1 MVRIRCLDKILL
13 LLLLATVPMPGY
25 AKDFYEQLRERL
37 QEDDWLDQG
46 GCVIDYGGHRKLVEC
61 DSEEFTGGW
70 TERKGRQACRQN
82 IKRLGN
88 ARIQAKNWVDEY
100 DLLKNRCLPVGEDLP
115 PMLWKI
121 VSFRPEKWQVLAE
134 QKWCLEGT
142 KCKTIRRVFKLSD
155 QIIEVLQ
162 RGRICSS
169 ENDVECFS
177 SKFSSR
183 NAVLSGFEV
192 AGNAVVIHVVGPIE
206 YRYAGRSLQTDC
218 DEWIKVP
225 AAEGSETHR
234 EARSCKITK
243 GAQYNLEHLI
253 LASAEA
259 DLSQY
264 SVTRL
269 EVREALQADIPG
281 AVHCGGDFGCTE
293 HKRSQP

>member
-1 MVRIRCLDKILL
+1 MVRIRYLDKILL
-13 LLLLATVPMPGY
+13 LLLLVTIPIPGY
-25 AKDFYEQLRERL
+25 AQDSYEQLRERL
-37 QEDDWLDQG
+37 QEDDWPDQG

-70 TERKGRQACRQN
+70 SERKTRQACRQN

-88 ARIQAKNWVDEY
+88 TKIQAKNWVNEY
-100 DLLKNRCLPVGEDLP
+100 DLLKNKCLPVGEDLP
-115 PMLWKI
+115 PMLWRI
-121 VSFRPEKWQVLAE
+121 VSFRPEKWQVTAE

-142 KCKTIRRVFKLSD
+142 KCRKIRRVFKLSE

-169 ENDVECFS
+169 EADVECFS
-177 SKFSSR
+177 GKFSSR

-192 AGNAVVIHVVGPIE
+192 VGNDVVIHVVGPIE

-218 DEWIKVP
+218 DEWIETSS
-225 AAEGSETHR
+225 AEGSKEHR
-234 EARSCKITK
+234 ETRSCKVTL
-243 GAQYNLEHLI
+243 GTQYNLEHLI
-253 LASAEA
+253 LASSKA

-269 EVREALQADIPG
+269 EVREAMLADIPG
-281 AVHCGGDFGCTE
+281 AVHCCGEDCTE
-293 HKRSQP
+293 HKRSPL